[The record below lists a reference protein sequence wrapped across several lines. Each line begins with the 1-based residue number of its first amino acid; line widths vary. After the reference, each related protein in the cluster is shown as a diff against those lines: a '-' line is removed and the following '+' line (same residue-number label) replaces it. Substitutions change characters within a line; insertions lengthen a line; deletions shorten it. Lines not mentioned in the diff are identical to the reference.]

1 MGAAKKIALNP
12 TLGGFTPKELMDVFG
27 TKNSCRI
34 FLSVSPVDA
43 IQKILDYEFER
54 HREKGEPMM
63 DENENAVQL
72 YTSFIR
78 REDGELEVDGYAYG
92 APWVEQALSMDDIK
106 FDTPEEAKAWWEKNY
121 G

>member
-1 MGAAKKIALNP
+1 M
-12 TLGGFTPKELMDVFG
+12 TEYSDSSTELM
-27 TKNSCRI
+27 
-34 FLSVSPVDA
+34 
-43 IQKILDYEFER
+43 
-54 HREKGEPMM
+54 
-63 DENENAVQL
+63 L

-106 FDTPEEAKAWWEKNY
+106 FDTPEEAKEWWEKNY